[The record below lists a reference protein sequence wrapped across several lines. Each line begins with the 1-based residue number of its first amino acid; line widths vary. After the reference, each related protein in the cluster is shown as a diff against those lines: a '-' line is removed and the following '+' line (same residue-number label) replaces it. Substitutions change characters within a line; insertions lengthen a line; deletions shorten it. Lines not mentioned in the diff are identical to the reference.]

1 MSTGERTL
9 EPAELRDVKWAT
21 WTCPLGLP
29 VQGVYPK
36 MSDGSDIHAAHR
48 SPDGRL
54 LVSADEFRKVNLFRH
69 PCGPAAAAPRA
80 AAGHAAH
87 VPLVRFTAD
96 GAHLVS
102 VGGPDLCVIVW
113 RVERHAVN
121 RIAYAA

>member
-1 MSTGERTL
+1 M
-9 EPAELRDVKWAT
+9 RDVRWHT
-21 WTCPLGLP
+21 RTCPLGIS
-29 VQGVYPK
+29 VAGVYPK
-36 MSDGSDIHAAHR
+36 MSDGTDVNSAHASPRADLVATSD
-48 SPDGRL
+48 D
-54 LVSADEFRKVNLFRH
+54 FRKVNIFRH

-80 AAGHAAH
+80 AAGHVAH

>member
-36 MSDGSDIHAAHR
+36 MSDGSDITAAHR

-54 LVSADEFRKVNLFRH
+54 VVTADEFRKINIFRY
-69 PCGPAAAAPRA
+69 PSGPGSAACRSAAA
-80 AAGHAAH
+80 HASH
-87 VPLVRFTAD
+87 VGCVRFTAD
-96 GAHLVS
+96 GKHLVS
-102 VGGPDLCVIVW
+102 VGGPDLAVLVW
-113 RVERHAVN
+113 KVS
-121 RIAYAA
+121 

>member
-48 SPDGRL
+48 SPDERL
-54 LVSADEFRKVNLFRH
+54 LVTSDEFRKINIFRY
-69 PCGPAAAAPRA
+69 PSGPGSAACRSAAA
-80 AAGHAAH
+80 HASH
-87 VPLVRFTAD
+87 VGCVRFTAD
-96 GAHLVS
+96 GKHLVS
-102 VGGPDLCVIVW
+102 VGGPDLAVLVW
-113 RVERHAVN
+113 KVS
-121 RIAYAA
+121 